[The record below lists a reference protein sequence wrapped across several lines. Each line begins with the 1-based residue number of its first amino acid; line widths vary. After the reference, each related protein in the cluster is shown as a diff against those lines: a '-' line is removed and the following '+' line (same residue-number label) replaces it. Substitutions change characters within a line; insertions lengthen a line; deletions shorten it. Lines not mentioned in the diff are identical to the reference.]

1 MSECTTMFVF
11 SINFSIIVCSLLSF
25 QSIMHINYIYFDL
38 IVIKEQILVIENTML
53 VSFDIKS
60 IR

>member
-1 MSECTTMFVF
+1 MFVF